1 MPRIDDHSFRWL
13 TDRSQSGRHQS
24 HSHKIYQ
31 HEHAF
36 ESGNALREARHNEKE
51 DLRYRWVDGVC
62 IFLAGHVWIY
72 GPVAQAGEPGIDR
85 QVEIGIDAGSLEASI
100 PDVAINIG

>member
-24 HSHKIYQ
+24 HRHKIYQ
-31 HEHAF
+31 HKHAF
-36 ESGNALREARHNEKE
+36 ESGDALRHSGHKKIE
-51 DLRYRWVDGVC
+51 DLRYRWVDRVR
-62 IFLAGHVWIY
+62 IFFAVNVWIN
-72 GPVAQAGEPGIDR
+72 GIVPQRSEPGINR
-85 QVEIGIDAGSLEASI
+85 QIEIRIDAGCLEPSI